1 MTTYETALNEFRD
14 ASAAVRRAF
23 GAVAEA
29 RELQIIADS
38 QHRHA
43 SNAHADAVS
52 RLERADAAL
61 TQARAAPTGSQAQAD
76 PYHNALLPREPR
88 AGEVYDATGETP
100 AMPRVTQADIDAI
113 GAPLTNGS
121 IDAQEAGLGI
131 G

>member
-1 MTTYETALNEFRD
+1 MQTTYETALNEFRD

-61 TQARAAPTGSQAQAD
+61 TQARAAPAD
-76 PYHNALLPREPR
+76 PLAIIHNEP
-88 AGEVYDATGETP
+88 EKFTP
-100 AMPRVTQADIDAI
+100 PRVTQAEIDAL
-113 GAPLTNGS
+113 GGPLTNGS

>member
-1 MTTYETALNEFRD
+1 MQTTYETALNEFRD

-38 QHRHA
+38 QHKHA

-61 TQARAAPTGSQAQAD
+61 TQARAAP
-76 PYHNALLPREPR
+76 
-88 AGEVYDATGETP
+88 AGEVYDATGEKP
-100 AMPRVTQADIDAI
+100 ATAAPRVTQAEIDALEP
-113 GAPLTNGS
+113 GPLTNGS
-121 IDAQEAGLGI
+121 IDAQAAGI
-131 G
+131 GIG

>member
-61 TQARAAPTGSQAQAD
+61 TQARAAPTG
-76 PYHNALLPREPR
+76 
-88 AGEVYDATGETP
+88 EVYDATGEKP
-100 AMPRVTQADIDAI
+100 ATAATFTTTVGGVAARVTQADIDAL

-121 IDAQEAGLGI
+121 IDAQEAGIGI